1 MLEQFVNFEIASELK
16 ELGFDESCLAYYTTG
31 TDVTLDKD
39 GNPTNF
45 VLLSAKL
52 RGELVGHG
60 SVKNN
65 LFKWLLEHDRTSGEL
80 YTLSRSITAPLW
92 QQAID
97 WFRTNYDIH
106 IGLTPYTN
114 PAKGIVD
121 VLYEYTISTKENS
134 YEGGIE
140 NSIAR
145 LSQGLET
152 KKPSYINLFNTYED
166 AREQAILKVIEL
178 CKK

>member
-1 MLEQFVNFEIASELK
+1 MREEIKLLPNSNPTPMHNHFVPYDIAIEFYN
-16 ELGFDESCLAYYTTG
+16 LGFDDDCICGFNSFKILKSKVSYATG
-31 TDVTLDKD
+31 FDCECKWDKYD
-39 GNPTNF
+39 N
-45 VLLSAKL
+45 
-52 RGELVGHG
+52 EI
-60 SVKNN
+60 
-65 LFKWLLEHDRTSGEL
+65 
-80 YTLSRSITAPLW
+80 RSLLW

-97 WFRTNYDIH
+97 WFRTKYDIH

-145 LSQGLET
+145 LQEGLET
-152 KKPSYINLFNTYED
+152 KKTFIHKF
-166 AREQAILKVIEL
+166 I
-178 CKK
+178 